1 MYCKAKR
8 DMIVHGVIVSLKL
21 FANLGASVIVCIE
34 QYLERSYS
42 YETDI
47 GNLADLNLLKVCKC
61 LIGQFTSV
69 GSSYWLIPGQN
80 VSPNKL

>member
-47 GNLADLNLLKVCKC
+47 GNLADLN
-61 LIGQFTSV
+61 
-69 GSSYWLIPGQN
+69 Y
-80 VSPNKL
+80 

>member
-8 DMIVHGVIVSLKL
+8 DMIVHGVIISLKL

-47 GNLADLNLLKVCKC
+47 GNLADLNFFASCTHCGVRKVVTEGMASH
-61 LIGQFTSV
+61 LP
-69 GSSYWLIPGQN
+69 SS
-80 VSPNKL
+80 